1 MSMDLSGTFNIVDK
15 NFREV
20 LTHLFKN
27 GVAVLPITS
36 DLKPGFKLIS

>member
-20 LTHLFKN
+20 LTPFVSERSRRVTDN
-27 GVAVLPITS
+27 Q
-36 DLKPGFKLIS
+36 